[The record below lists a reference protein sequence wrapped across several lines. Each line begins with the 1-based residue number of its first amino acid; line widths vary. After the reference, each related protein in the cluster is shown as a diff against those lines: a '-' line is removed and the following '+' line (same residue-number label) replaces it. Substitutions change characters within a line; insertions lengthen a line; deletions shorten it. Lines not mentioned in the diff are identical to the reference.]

1 MDIQALNLFVRSM
14 EMGNITAAGAEL
26 GLVPS
31 VASQKLAKLEKSLG
45 MRLLHRTTRQ
55 VTLTEDGALFLPHA
69 SRIIAAVDEAYFTT
83 VKSQETPKRVLRIS
97 APGSFARV
105 CLMPAVTRFLRSHP
119 NLKIDLVLS
128 DEVQNLTEIGID
140 VAIRIAALK
149 DSTHVARKLGNDT
162 RILCAS
168 PAYLEQKG
176 EPGEP
181 EDLSR
186 HDCITLG
193 EENRWHFAGNARNP
207 FSIINGSFR
216 VNCGEA
222 AGIAAVEGL
231 GIASISLWNAR
242 ASLNK
247 GDLVEVLSSF
257 ALEQSRAVWAIYPSS
272 RQISSKARAFVDFLI
287 QEFVDGF

>member
-31 VASQKLAKLEKSLG
+31 VASQKLARLEKSLG

-83 VKSQETPKRVLRIS
+83 VKSRDTPRVLRIS

-105 CLMPAVTRFLRSHP
+105 CLMPAVTRFIESHP

-149 DSTHVARKLGNDT
+149 DSTHVARKLANDR

-168 PAYLEQKG
+168 PAYLKQRG
-176 EPGEP
+176 APGAP

-186 HDCITLG
+186 HDCIILG
-193 EENRWHFAGNARNP
+193 EEDRWHFAGNACNSHP
-207 FSIINGSFR
+207 IINSYFR
-216 VNCGEA
+216 VNCGETA
-222 AGIAAVEGL
+222 RIAAVEGL
-231 GIASISLWNAR
+231 GIASISLWNAQ
-242 ASLNK
+242 ASLAK
-247 GDLVEVLSSF
+247 GELVEILP
-257 ALEQSRAVWAIYPSS
+257 AAPLEQNRAIWAIYPSS

-287 QEFVDGF
+287 QELSEKF

>member
-31 VASQKLAKLEKSLG
+31 VASQKLARLEKSLG

-69 SRIIAAVDEAYFTT
+69 FRIIAAVDEAYFTT
-83 VKSQETPKRVLRIS
+83 AKGQETPKRGLRIS

-105 CLMPAVTRFLRSHP
+105 CLMPALTRFLRSHP

-149 DSTHVARKLGNDT
+149 DSTHVARKLGDDK

-176 EPGEP
+176 EPKEP

-186 HDCITLG
+186 HDCIILG
-193 EENRWHFAGNARNP
+193 EEDRWHFADSPRKLTP
-207 FSIINGSFR
+207 IINGFFR
-216 VNCGEA
+216 VNCGETA
-222 AGIAAVEGL
+222 RMAAVEGM

-247 GDLVEVLSSF
+247 GELVEVLSSF
-257 ALEQSRAVWAIYPSS
+257 GLEQNRTIWAIYPSS
-272 RQISSKARAFVDFLI
+272 RQISTKARVFVDFLR

>member
-31 VASQKLAKLEKSLG
+31 VASQKLARLEKSLG

-83 VKSQETPKRVLRIS
+83 IKSQETPKRVLRVS
-97 APGSFARV
+97 APGSFARI

-140 VAIRIAALK
+140 VAIRIAELK
-149 DSTHVARKLGNDT
+149 DSTHVARKLGNDK

-168 PAYLEQKG
+168 PAYLERKG
-176 EPGEP
+176 EPKEP
-181 EDLSR
+181 GDLSR

-193 EENRWHFAGNARNP
+193 EENRWHFAGTPRNTS
-207 FSIINGSFR
+207 SIINGCFR
-216 VNCGEA
+216 VNCGETA
-222 AGIAAVEGL
+222 RMAAVEGL

-242 ASLNK
+242 AFLEK
-247 GDLVEVLSSF
+247 GELVEVLTTF
-257 ALEQSRAVWAIYPSS
+257 ALEQNRTIWAIYPSS
-272 RQISSKARAFVDFLI
+272 RQISSKARALVDFLS
-287 QEFVDGF
+287 QEFADGF